1 MVCDGSV
8 RKIETHVKKHLVQSF
23 PFMNSY
29 DLYSDEPW
37 SPVAIGFTD
46 YKIGDRVGTQHEG
59 RIVSGSAIV
68 LGGSEQGSTMVKV
81 RYNNGYLTHRYLHE
95 LFPWRDGL
103 ERGDRVPVSLHSI
116 CETKTTHAQ
125 LRQFASRWM
134 PSGPYEHPGM
144 LAIERCL
151 GLLTHPDFDRPCT
164 DIEGVYR
171 KIKKIR

>member
-1 MVCDGSV
+1 MSGDDGSV
-8 RKIETHVKKHLVQSF
+8 RKIELCVTVKKWPVQSF

-29 DLYSDEPW
+29 DLYSDEPCVVPL
-37 SPVAIGFTD
+37 SRGFTD

-68 LGGSEQGSTMVKV
+68 LGGSEQGGTMVKV

-103 ERGDRVPVSLHSI
+103 EHGDRVPVSLHTT
-116 CETKTTHAQ
+116 CETKILHAR
-125 LRQFASRWM
+125 LRQLASRWM

-151 GLLTHPDFDRPCT
+151 NLPVYPDFDRPCT
-164 DIEGVYR
+164 DREGVYR
-171 KIKKIR
+171 KI